1 MKKSTLR
8 NIAETVG
15 KVFNSNSYG
24 KFTVTSY
31 EHSTR
36 VHILF
41 EATGGV
47 NIARICSIRDGSVVD
62 LLAKT
67 NYGVGY
73 IGYGYNS
80 KCKEDQKLFKTWSG
94 VLQRCYDPLWKG
106 RHKSYEQANCSGY
119 FLCASDFVAWCKS
132 QIGYNSVDDFGKTFA
147 LDKDILIKGNTRYS
161 PRTCVFVPQEIN
173 NLILSNRKVR
183 GDLPIGVT
191 KGGDRF
197 KARFSVNNEEVWLGY
212 YNTELEA
219 FQAYKEAKEQ
229 HIKDVANKWKG
240 KVDPRVYEA
249 LMNWTIEIT
258 D

>member
-15 KVFNSNSYG
+15 KVFNSNTYG

-31 EHSTR
+31 EHNTR

-41 EATGGV
+41 EDTGGV
-47 NIARICSIRDGSVVD
+47 NTTSVHRVRTGEVVD

-73 IGYGYNS
+73 IGYGYDN

-94 VLQRCYDPLWKG
+94 VLQRCYDPLWKD
-106 RHKSYEQANCSGY
+106 RHKCYEQVKCSED
-119 FLCASDFVAWCKS
+119 FLCASNFIKWSKS
-132 QIGYNSVDDFGKTFA
+132 QIGYNSVDDYGKPFA

-197 KARFSVNNEEVWLGY
+197 KARFSVNNEEVWLGIFK
-212 YNTELEA
+212 TELEA

-229 HIKDVANKWKG
+229 HIKDVANRWKC
-240 KVDPRVYEA
+240 KIDPRVYEA
-249 LMNWTIEIT
+249 LMNYQVEIT